1 MDNLGKFFFKKKI
14 LITGHTGFKGS
25 WLTSILL
32 HYGSKVIG
40 FSKKDQ
46 KKYFYEKFVDYK
58 KVNNIY
64 GDILDIRFLRKKI
77 NEHRPEIIF
86 HLAAQSLVI
95 EGYKN
100 PYKTFLDNSN
110 GVLNI
115 LEIVRKTNFVK
126 SLIIATSDKCYKIK
140 KKKIFKENDELG
152 GLDPY
157 SSSKAAAEIIFNSYL
172 NLKYRNKVGLATV
185 RAGNVIGGGDFSK
198 NRLIPDCFRSMKTKK
213 IILRNPKAI
222 RPWQHVMDVCRGYLI
237 LSKKLYL
244 KPRLFSGSWNFGPKK
259 NDLNVLNLVRFFKK
273 SSSKKFKI
281 KIVNNNKFKETTI
294 LKLNSQKSEKKLK
307 WQNLINSKLMVR
319 YTVDWYNEFLK
330 NKLGLKITNKQI
342 NNFFK

>member
-40 FSKKDQ
+40 FSKKDE

-140 KKKIFKENDELG
+140 KKK
-152 GLDPY
+152 
-157 SSSKAAAEIIFNSYL
+157 
-172 NLKYRNKVGLATV
+172 
-185 RAGNVIGGGDFSK
+185 
-198 NRLIPDCFRSMKTKK
+198 
-213 IILRNPKAI
+213 
-222 RPWQHVMDVCRGYLI
+222 
-237 LSKKLYL
+237 
-244 KPRLFSGSWNFGPKK
+244 
-259 NDLNVLNLVRFFKK
+259 
-273 SSSKKFKI
+273 
-281 KIVNNNKFKETTI
+281 
-294 LKLNSQKSEKKLK
+294 
-307 WQNLINSKLMVR
+307 
-319 YTVDWYNEFLK
+319 FLK
-330 NKLGLKITNKQI
+330 KMMNWEG
-342 NNFFK
+342 

>member
-1 MDNLGKFFFKKKI
+1 M
-14 LITGHTGFKGS
+14 
-25 WLTSILL
+25 
-32 HYGSKVIG
+32 
-40 FSKKDQ
+40 
-46 KKYFYEKFVDYK
+46 
-58 KVNNIY
+58 
-64 GDILDIRFLRKKI
+64 
-77 NEHRPEIIF
+77 
-86 HLAAQSLVI
+86 
-95 EGYKN
+95 
-100 PYKTFLDNSN
+100 
-110 GVLNI
+110 
-115 LEIVRKTNFVK
+115 
-126 SLIIATSDKCYKIK
+126 
-140 KKKIFKENDELG
+140 G

-172 NLKYRNKVGLATV
+172 NLKFRNKVGLATV

-237 LSKKLYL
+237 LSKKIYL
-244 KPRLFSGSWNFGPKK
+244 KPRLFSGPWNFGPKK

-273 SSSKKFKI
+273 LSSKKFKI
-281 KIVNNNKFKETTI
+281 KIVNNSKFKETTI

-307 WQNLINSKLMVR
+307 WKNLINSKLMVR

-330 NKLGLKITNKQI
+330 NELGLKITNKQI